1 MSDKTQP
8 ETELL
13 LNGVAFNADDRMQSQ
28 TEGPCSAGNGDCSSA
43 FS

>member
-13 LNGVAFNADDRMQSQ
+13 LNGVAYTPTENAVANRR
-28 TEGPCSAGNGDCSSA
+28 PAVAGNGDCSSA